1 LNAKRG
7 GDLLYDSRLFDIE
20 AHEKG
25 GIEKKGGKEMR
36 KYRYLIGFTVLILLI
51 GLIPVKTSL
60 GKPYYQ
66 GKTLAILVPHGAGGG
81 TDVFARLIARHLPK
95 YIPGK
100 PTVIVRNM
108 LGGMTLVCA
117 NYIYLTAKK
126 DGLSCMGG
134 SGVTAM
140 HNLIKTKGTK
150 FTYDDMPVALV
161 VPSGDTFYT
170 RPKLCPKPEDIVK
183 VGRNLVYGNPPV
195 PFATTVDFM
204 LTKEVLGFQTKKDV
218 LAFDSAADT
227 RRAFIAGELDIML
240 ESSIG
245 YAKGAY
251 PLVKKGEVL
260 PLWQSGVY
268 DPKGRL
274 VRQGGVIADV
284 PTVEEMYER
293 IYGKSPSGP
302 AWEALSAYILCN
314 RTINKSLL
322 FPPGTEKYAAIVR
335 KAAVKMAKDPAFQKE
350 AKKIFLGAP
359 VYTGEDATNIIKT
372 SNAKAKAVRTWLQEW
387 LNKGWGVEFEK

>member
-1 LNAKRG
+1 M
-7 GDLLYDSRLFDIE
+7 
-20 AHEKG
+20 
-25 GIEKKGGKEMR
+25 KK
-36 KYRYLIGFTVLILLI
+36 YWLVALIASFVLIMGSTALA
-51 GLIPVKTSL
+51 
-60 GKPYYQ
+60 KPYYQ
-66 GKTLAILVPHGAGGG
+66 GKTLAILCPHGAGGG
-81 TDVFARLIARHLPK
+81 TDVFSRFIARYLPK
-95 YIPGK
+95 HIPGQ
-100 PTVIVRNM
+100 PTVIVRNI
-108 LGGMTLVCA
+108 LGGMTLVCG
-117 NYIYLTAKK
+117 NYVHNTAKR
-126 DGLSCMGG
+126 DGLSVMAG

-140 HNLIKTKGTK
+140 HNLIRTKGIK

-161 VPSGDTFYT
+161 VPSGDTVYA
-170 RPKLCPKPEDIVK
+170 RPKLCPRPEDIVK
-183 VGRNLVYGNPPV
+183 VGKNLVYGNPPV
-195 PFATTVDFM
+195 PFATTVHFM
-204 LTKEVLGFQTKKDV
+204 LAKEVLGFETKKDV
-218 LAFDSAADT
+218 LAFNSAADT
-227 RRAFIAGELDIML
+227 RRAYIAGELDVML

-251 PLVKKGEVL
+251 PLTKKGEVL

-284 PTVEEMYER
+284 PTIKEFYEK

-302 AWEALSAYILCN
+302 AWDAMSAYILCN

-372 SNAKAKAVRTWLQEW
+372 SNEKAKAVRAWLQEW
-387 LNKGWGVEFEK
+387 LGKGWGVKFEK